1 MPKPAISGHV
11 FCRLPTQP
19 RHIRLWAIRIDELK
33 NHQDADKFRVY
44 VGVQDTSTEWKQ
56 SYKAKK
62 SAPPKSVGFGERA
75 DLPYGFYGLCSQGT
89 QYHPEQ
95 VGRGKKQGTRKWRG
109 FYKGET
115 VVVACDA
122 GRNVRVFCASKD
134 PAYGQGDAKLKTI
147 SGASV
152 DREHSAHSRFAVFV
166 RGSGTTITI
175 TQCIDVDESV
185 LKFIGTDTL
194 PTAAIRRSMLRA
206 PCLEFNRARKGK
218 GLKIV
223 NPRTLKFAEKV
234 DGVRFATVLCMC
246 SNGKKITGATDEQKE
261 PGPSCQL
268 FRVRFKT
275 TFVGN
280 GGLPGTEAFVVGF
293 AHAPDEVDVS
303 QPLGQGI
310 TNKGN
315 SLGFLV
321 NGNTIALGRGA
332 HENCSELP
340 KHITFPRDDQEWC
353 IEFDFRFKC
362 VDKEKSVLVFDK
374 EKSRVS
380 LYLREHGQWLRA
392 ASTKL
397 RHRAVVPAFTLV
409 HPPCYEEDPEN
420 EGSMRLVSE
429 GDEIQIV

>member
-19 RHIRLWAIRIDELK
+19 RQIRLWAIRIDELEP
-33 NHQDADKFRVY
+33 HADPDKYRVY

-147 SGASV
+147 SGQSV

-206 PCLEFNRARKGK
+206 PCLEFSRARKSE
-218 GLKIV
+218 GLQIV

-234 DGVRFATVLCMC
+234 KEVRFATALCMC
-246 SNGKKITGATDEQKE
+246 SNGKKIMGAAEADEQKE
-261 PGPSCQL
+261 PAAGPSCQL
-268 FRVRFKT
+268 FRVRFRT

-280 GGLPGTEAFVVGF
+280 AFVVGF
-293 AHAPDEVDVS
+293 AHSPDEVDLNK
-303 QPLGQGI
+303 PLGRI
-310 TNKGN
+310 TNSDN
-315 SLGFLV
+315 SVGFMV
-321 NGNTIALGRGA
+321 HGNTIALRGA
-332 HENCSELP
+332 HENCSELAA
-340 KHITFPRDDQEWC
+340 HITFPRDDQEWC
-353 IEFDFRFKC
+353 LEFDFRFSC
-362 VDKEKSVLVFDK
+362 ASEETEKSILKFDK
-374 EKSRVS
+374 EKSRAS
-380 LYLREHGQWLRA
+380 LYLRQHGQWLRA
-392 ASTKL
+392 ASTPL

-409 HPPCYEEDPEN
+409 HPPRYEEDPEN